1 MISIAASR
9 SHFLPLAFNF
19 KTVHIYYNTPNIFT
33 NQLLGFVNEFTE
45 PPVLCHVPNNPYIIK
60 HYIYLTYV
68 GDYAIMVVQKKK

>member
-1 MISIAASR
+1 MIFLALTR

-19 KTVHIYYNTPNIFT
+19 KSSHKRNKAKNILT

-68 GDYAIMVVQKKK
+68 GDYAIMVAHKK